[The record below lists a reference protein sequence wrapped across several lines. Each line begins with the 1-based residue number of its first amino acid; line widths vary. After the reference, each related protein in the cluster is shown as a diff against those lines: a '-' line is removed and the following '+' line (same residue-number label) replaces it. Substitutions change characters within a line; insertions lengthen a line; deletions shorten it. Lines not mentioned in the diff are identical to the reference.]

1 MESDFDPF
9 WIMFL
14 TSSKVIIFEFFSRA
28 LSERPEKLR
37 LKAHMIFFLIADYH
51 KRETLMHS
59 NSFYAA
65 YKKYIFMYTIWNSSN
80 QKWWTQLILDNVS
93 VGVVPNEPKVIY
105 MYHACIYTIFFKT
118 PCIILFC
125 WLTMQITN
133 FSLYIIKSSVLQ
145 SKAMHIKPF
154 ILHWLHLDIFV
165 ATIDSIVIKISW
177 CSFIAWSVAAHAR
190 I

>member
-1 MESDFDPF
+1 
-9 WIMFL
+9 
-14 TSSKVIIFEFFSRA
+14 
-28 LSERPEKLR
+28 
-37 LKAHMIFFLIADYH
+37 
-51 KRETLMHS
+51 MHS

-145 SKAMHIKPF
+145 SKAMHIYITLVTSWYLRCNYRLDCYQNILMF
-154 ILHWLHLDIFV
+154 IYRMVSSGTCKDIERFFMGEGQSNNLFPRGRGRGEALEAYINFAICHWWDF
-165 ATIDSIVIKISW
+165 
-177 CSFIAWSVAAHAR
+177 
-190 I
+190 